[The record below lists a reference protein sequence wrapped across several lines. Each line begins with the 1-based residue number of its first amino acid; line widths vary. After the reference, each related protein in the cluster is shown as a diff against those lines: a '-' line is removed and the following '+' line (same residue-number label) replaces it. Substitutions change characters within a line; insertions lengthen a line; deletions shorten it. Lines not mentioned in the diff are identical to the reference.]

1 MAYFIN
7 LTLNFGCSTVLFFFY
22 SFVFDFSVGG
32 GELFDRII
40 DENYTLME
48 LDAVVFIR
56 QICEGLQHM
65 HKMYVLHLDLKVT
78 KQLPFV
84 VIKTLWKINHTGT

>member
-1 MAYFIN
+1 M
-7 LTLNFGCSTVLFFFY
+7 FFY
-22 SFVFDFSVGG
+22 AFVFIFSVGG

-48 LDAVVFIR
+48 LDAVLFIR

-65 HKMYVLHLDLKVT
+65 HKMYILHLDLKVP
-78 KQLPFV
+78 KSLISV
-84 VIKTLWKINHTGT
+84 VMFFKKYTSHILDVINQ

>member
-1 MAYFIN
+1 MVYE
-7 LTLNFGCSTVLFFFY
+7 
-22 SFVFDFSVGG
+22 FVFITSVGG

-40 DENYTLME
+40 DENHTLME

-65 HKMYVLHLDLKVT
+65 HKMSILHLDLKVIEVT
-78 KQLPFV
+78 LFV
-84 VIKTLWKINHTGT
+84 VSLPKTTLLHVNLTLFFTLNLSQKTFSV

>member
-1 MAYFIN
+1 M
-7 LTLNFGCSTVLFFFY
+7 CLFFHH
-22 SFVFDFSVGG
+22 SVGG

-56 QICEGLQHM
+56 QICDGLQYM
-65 HKMYVLHLDLKVT
+65 HKMSILHLDLKVT
-78 KQLPFV
+78 KNKNDDQVYGKCYNFRGRLHSNLFFRT
-84 VIKTLWKINHTGT
+84 K

>member
-1 MAYFIN
+1 MIKQCFHAFISD
-7 LTLNFGCSTVLFFFY
+7 L
-22 SFVFDFSVGG
+22 SVGG

-56 QICEGLQHM
+56 QICDGLQHM
-65 HKMYVLHLDLKVT
+65 HKMYILHLDLKVT
-78 KQLPFV
+78 LCYLLFCD
-84 VIKTLWKINHTGT
+84 IFFKTLANSTCFNFF